1 MIMST
6 RATDK
11 QIENIYEKSVKLLSI
26 TQSKLASTN
35 NVLKKSL
42 SSLVDN
48 FSAKDEYA
56 NRILDIIRDAAK
68 QKKMDID
75 LIDAR
80 LEELNFLTNSLDY
93 KRRVQKNSGIMSF
106 LRNEIDRMDCNTS
119 CRRLISDLDAKN
131 TSNEAASQEILETIS
146 NTIDENE
153 ELNRDIRSL
162 VDAVSGMSGINL
174 NSHKGEQGVNIGAVI
189 AELEAATR
197 DPDNGSNGPIQNAPD
212 AEDSISQKN
221 AILQTLAALL
231 LLPDEDKEKYSGLM
245 KQLGE
250 PVHTD
255 DALRDRIRNTADL
268 VNESIGNLQLSNNDL
283 HDFIEKINGQL
294 SEIKKYMELTRQ
306 DKKEAI
312 SRSINLEESVS
323 STVTYIED
331 KVSSAHDVNELKQ
344 DISVQL
350 RDIREKV
357 EENKRAEKIKEEI
370 SALGYSK
377 IISELNLTQRET
389 SKLKAELK
397 ESKNQLLRDT
407 LTGLPNRLA
416 FQERVELEC
425 NRMKRLKTPLSLA
438 MWDIDHFKNINDSYG
453 HDAGDRVLKVFS
465 DFVHKRLRK
474 TDLFAR
480 LGGEEFVLLMPD
492 TSLDMALILN
502 NKIRETLLNCHFTY
516 NSEKFI
522 VTSSVGIAEF
532 TSDDTPDTVM
542 KRADQALYKSKNEG
556 RNRCTTS

>member
-56 NRILDIIRDAAK
+56 DRILDIIRDAAK

-212 AEDSISQKN
+212 TEDSISQKN

>member
-56 NRILDIIRDAAK
+56 DRILDIIRDAAK

-197 DPDNGSNGPIQNAPD
+197 DQDNGSNGPIQNAPD
-212 AEDSISQKN
+212 TEDSISQKN

>member
-1 MIMST
+1 MIMSS

-26 TQSKLASTN
+26 TQSKLASTD
-35 NVLKKSL
+35 NVLRKSL

-75 LIDAR
+75 LIGAR

-106 LRNEIDRMDCNTS
+106 LRNEIDSMDCHTS

-131 TSNEAASQEILETIS
+131 LSNEAASQEILETIS
-146 NTIDENE
+146 NTINENE
-153 ELNRDIRSL
+153 QLNRDIRSL
-162 VDAVSGMSGINL
+162 VDAVTDTTGIKL
-174 NSHKGEQGVNIGAVI
+174 DSHKGEQGVNIEAVI
-189 AELEAATR
+189 AELEAAAR
-197 DPDNGSNGPIQNAPD
+197 DPDNCSNGAIQNVSD
-212 AEDSISQKN
+212 ADDSISQKN
-221 AILQTLAALL
+221 AVLQTLAALL
-231 LLPDEDKEKYSGLM
+231 LLPDEDKEKYSGLL

-250 PVHTD
+250 PVYSED
-255 DALRDRIRNTADL
+255 EVRDRIRNTADL

-306 DKKEAI
+306 DKREAI

-331 KVSSAHDVNELKQ
+331 KVSSAHDVDELKQ

-416 FQERVELEC
+416 FQERVELEY

-465 DFVHKRLRK
+465 EFVHKRLRK

-542 KRADQALYKSKNEG
+542 KRADQALYTSKNEG
-556 RNRCTTS
+556 RNRCTIS